1 MTEGYQNQVRLL
13 LRVLPSIGEIEYFAL
28 KGGTAI
34 NFFWRD
40 FPRLSVDI
48 DLTYLPVKNR
58 KESLNEIQNGV
69 ERIAKKVSERIP
81 ETTISTYKSGGTLS
95 KLIIRDSTAQIK
107 VEVNT
112 VLRGTLFNPVEK
124 ELNPKLQEEFELYAA
139 VNTLSLEDLYGGKIC
154 AALDRQHP
162 RDLYDV
168 KLLLENEGITE
179 NIRIAF
185 VGYLISHS
193 RPMNELLNPNAIDLK
208 EIYTNEFDG
217 ITIEPVGLDELI
229 NIQKKLSGLLLKDLT
244 DKEKEFLITFKK
256 GDPQWDL
263 MPIAHLKDLPAVQWK
278 LLNIKKMGEAKHQE
292 MIRKLEEVLKKNN

>member
-217 ITIEPVGLDELI
+217 MTIEPVGLDELI